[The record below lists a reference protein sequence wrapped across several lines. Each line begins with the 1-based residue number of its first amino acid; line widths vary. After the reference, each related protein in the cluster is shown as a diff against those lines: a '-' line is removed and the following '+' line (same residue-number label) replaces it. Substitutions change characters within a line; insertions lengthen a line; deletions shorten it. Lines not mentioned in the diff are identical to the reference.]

1 MSPRRVGFVLVI
13 LLALADAI
21 GAGYLW
27 LLWHD
32 RPGAHAQQVR
42 ADAPARP

>member
-1 MSPRRVGFVLVI
+1 MSRRRLGFALVI
-13 LLALADAI
+13 LLALADVA

-32 RPGAHAQQVR
+32 RHGQHAQLGR
-42 ADAPARP
+42 ADAPARH